1 VEYSHLIRTIYML
14 QDVQCKLLQSNES
27 LLWNEEGSITHRHI
41 LEEERLHNPPLFLQN
56 GGLNV
61 LCTQSSLCNSHTI
74 TEAMETIVGAN
85 TVSSEVLIVEI
96 RHWDCRD
103 EVDKEAF
110 PAAWTV

>member
-1 VEYSHLIRTIYML
+1 
-14 QDVQCKLLQSNES
+14 
-27 LLWNEEGSITHRHI
+27 
-41 LEEERLHNPPLFLQN
+41 
-56 GGLNV
+56 
-61 LCTQSSLCNSHTI
+61 
-74 TEAMETIVGAN
+74 METIVGAN